1 MTVVKKTVALHPI
14 MDNYVRLLQS
24 ILIQKGHNATYSTAL
39 NSMILY
45 QVMDVSNRKMHADVV
60 KIINAFLNDDET
72 IGEISAED
80 ARQEYMERVSKQL
93 MEKYVS

>member
-1 MTVVKKTVALHPI
+1 MTVIKKTVALHPI

-45 QVMDVSNRKMHADVV
+45 QVMDISNRKMHPEVV
-60 KIINAFLNDDET
+60 KIINGFLNDDET
-72 IGEISAED
+72 ISEISAED
-80 ARQEYMERVSKQL
+80 ACQEYMERVSKQL
-93 MEKYVS
+93 IERYVA